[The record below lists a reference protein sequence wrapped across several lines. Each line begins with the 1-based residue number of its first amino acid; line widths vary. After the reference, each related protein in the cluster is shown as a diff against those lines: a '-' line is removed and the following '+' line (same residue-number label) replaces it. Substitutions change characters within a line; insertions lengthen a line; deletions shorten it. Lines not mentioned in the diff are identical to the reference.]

1 MTIAIGTKLGR
12 YEIRSIIGVGGMG
25 EVYRASDPKIGRDV
39 AIKVLPADFS
49 ADKERVARFEQEA
62 QAAGALNHPNII
74 AVYDVDTQDD
84 VLYVVS
90 ELLEGEE
97 LRQRLDEGQIP
108 LRKVTEYAQQI
119 VSGLSAAHEKGI
131 VHRDLK
137 PENLFITKDDRV
149 KILDFGLAKLSEP
162 GAVATGSEDHTRK
175 ALTNP
180 GVVMGT
186 VGYMSPEQV
195 RGQMTDH
202 RSDIFSFGLILYE
215 MITGRRAFQEESMAE
230 TMSAIVKEEPPEM
243 SESNPNISPSL
254 ERIVRRCLEK
264 KPERRFQTASDLG
277 FALESLAMPTSSGA
291 NLAEAVQTLDTPA
304 TTGRGG
310 WRERVAWIAA
320 GVLGLAL
327 ISLGVA
333 SFRRPVPIAK
343 PVRLFVN
350 PPEKATRFD
359 SAKISPDNRTLAFI
373 ATVEDERQIWLRPLG
388 SSTAKPLAGTER
400 AEGVV
405 WSPDSQFIGFSAEG
419 KLNKISL
426 SGGSATTLGVAPVG
440 RLSGDWNHDGVIIFA
455 SSGKGI
461 KRISAAGGSVTDVTT
476 VDEAQGEVSH
486 SWPTFLPDGR
496 HFLYSADNRDLN
508 KQGIYVSSLD
518 GGEARL
524 VLSTDGRAHAV
535 EDPDTPGEGYMVFI
549 RQGALLAQPFDFR
562 QYQLKGEPV
571 RLADQLQ
578 TVTTGVSVTEN
589 IMIFAEGTLDQ
600 RLTWVDRSGKKLGT
614 VGPVGTYGLRD
625 ISPDDQHVAA
635 TRYDEKTRK
644 QDIWLSDLAR
654 GTETRF
660 TVDPAEDSWPTWSPD
675 GNRIVWLSDR
685 SRKSGIYM
693 KAANGSGQDE
703 LLFESDNQ
711 KFPMHWSP
719 DGRFLLYREH
729 DPQKGTDLWILPIE
743 GEHKPYP
750 WLSTQFDESSW
761 HGFSPD
767 GKWIAYSSTET
778 GRSEIYIQAFVP
790 GEPASGAKWPI
801 SSGGGTMPIWRR
813 DGRAMYYFDTKS
825 KMMEVEVTLG
835 SKIVAGVPKELF
847 DIGPLRAD
855 MSRAWSMTGDGQR
868 LLFVTRAEDADLS
881 PFTVVL
887 NWMAELKK

>member
-1 MTIAIGTKLGR
+1 M
-12 YEIRSIIGVGGMG
+12 
-25 EVYRASDPKIGRDV
+25 
-39 AIKVLPADFS
+39 
-49 ADKERVARFEQEA
+49 
-62 QAAGALNHPNII
+62 
-74 AVYDVDTQDD
+74 
-84 VLYVVS
+84 
-90 ELLEGEE
+90 
-97 LRQRLDEGQIP
+97 
-108 LRKVTEYAQQI
+108 
-119 VSGLSAAHEKGI
+119 
-131 VHRDLK
+131 
-137 PENLFITKDDRV
+137 
-149 KILDFGLAKLSEP
+149 
-162 GAVATGSEDHTRK
+162 
-175 ALTNP
+175 
-180 GVVMGT
+180 
-186 VGYMSPEQV
+186 
-195 RGQMTDH
+195 
-202 RSDIFSFGLILYE
+202 
-215 MITGRRAFQEESMAE
+215 
-230 TMSAIVKEEPPEM
+230 
-243 SESNPNISPSL
+243 
-254 ERIVRRCLEK
+254 
-264 KPERRFQTASDLG
+264 
-277 FALESLAMPTSSGA
+277 
-291 NLAEAVQTLDTPA
+291 
-304 TTGRGG
+304 
-310 WRERVAWIAA
+310 
-320 GVLGLAL
+320 
-327 ISLGVA
+327 
-333 SFRRPVPIAK
+333 
-343 PVRLFVN
+343 
-350 PPEKATRFD
+350 
-359 SAKISPDNRTLAFI
+359 
-373 ATVEDERQIWLRPLG
+373 
-388 SSTAKPLAGTER
+388 
-400 AEGVV
+400 
-405 WSPDSQFIGFSAEG
+405 
-419 KLNKISL
+419 
-426 SGGSATTLGVAPVG
+426 
-440 RLSGDWNHDGVIIFA
+440 
-455 SSGKGI
+455 
-461 KRISAAGGSVTDVTT
+461 
-476 VDEAQGEVSH
+476 
-486 SWPTFLPDGR
+486 
-496 HFLYSADNRDLN
+496 
-508 KQGIYVSSLD
+508 
-518 GGEARL
+518 
-524 VLSTDGRAHAV
+524 
-535 EDPDTPGEGYMVFI
+535 
-549 RQGALLAQPFDFR
+549 
-562 QYQLKGEPV
+562 
-571 RLADQLQ
+571 
-578 TVTTGVSVTEN
+578 
-589 IMIFAEGTLDQ
+589 
-600 RLTWVDRSGKKLGT
+600 
-614 VGPVGTYGLRD
+614 GPVGTYGLRD